1 MFTRSSTQR
10 SSRNSGKIAQPQT
23 GSHDLIL
30 HAYRFLDDMGEI
42 WLMDETVW
50 LELYSGIQS
59 HK

>member
-1 MFTRSSTQR
+1 MFTRSSTKR

-30 HAYRFLDDMGEI
+30 HAYRFLHDMGEI

-50 LELYSGIQS
+50 LEL
-59 HK
+59 